1 MSPEFR
7 RRPSLSDVKAAPI
20 NISALACA
28 NPPPELQKTPALLAE
43 CLSNAPY
50 KETPDNK
57 YPNIGYPEFA
67 YILVLMGSSTSLH
80 TMHYRAFLT
89 RLRQARTDAGMTQ
102 AQLAQAIGRSQT
114 WVSKCELGE
123 RRVDVVELSELA
135 EALGKPLVWFTPRI
149 EASK

>member
-1 MSPEFR
+1 
-7 RRPSLSDVKAAPI
+7 
-20 NISALACA
+20 
-28 NPPPELQKTPALLAE
+28 
-43 CLSNAPY
+43 
-50 KETPDNK
+50 
-57 YPNIGYPEFA
+57 
-67 YILVLMGSSTSLH
+67 
-80 TMHYRAFLT
+80 MHYRAFLT